1 MAAEPAIRIHTK
13 NSADVFDFL
22 KRNEKTF
29 QVEKTSSGF
38 PTFNYGK
45 KSIYV
50 RDKVVHR
57 GALNKI
63 MAFQNQVAKSDIYD
77 FVNKLPVNEVEEES
91 ARIEKTILYKGFIF
105 NPYECEGFQQVI
117 KIDLNSAYWQT
128 CKYFKAIDG
137 KTYRD
142 IMKRC
147 TKPTRLRIT
156 GTLGKKTIL
165 TDYVKGVKVDTSIK
179 YEKKRRIV
187 FQNIY
192 NRIRKFVDELM
203 MWCWQKNS
211 ENFIGYYVDCIWL
224 KEYDPEI
231 IEKLKSIYKLKIEL
245 VDLELKMNNH
255 HRITLW
261 EDDGSGSIEDKT
273 PYDVQIKNNE
283 FVIYKNLYNFTPEL
297 KDINLKIKW

>member
-13 NSADVFDFL
+13 NSTEVFDFL
-22 KRNEKTF
+22 KRNKKTF

-38 PTFNYGK
+38 PTFNYHK

-77 FVNKLPVNEVEEES
+77 FINKYPVKEIEEES
-91 ARIEKTILYKGFIF
+91 ERIERTILYKGFIF
-105 NPYECEGFQQVI
+105 NPYECKGFEKVI

-128 CKYFKAIDG
+128 CRYFKAIDG

-142 IMKRC
+142 IMKKC

-165 TDYVKGVKVDTSIK
+165 TDYVKGIK
-179 YEKKRRIV
+179 MPARIKDEKKRRIV

-224 KEYDPEI
+224 KEYDPELI
-231 IEKLKSIYKLKIEL
+231 DKLKSIYKLKIEL

-297 KDINLKIKW
+297 NDINLKIKW